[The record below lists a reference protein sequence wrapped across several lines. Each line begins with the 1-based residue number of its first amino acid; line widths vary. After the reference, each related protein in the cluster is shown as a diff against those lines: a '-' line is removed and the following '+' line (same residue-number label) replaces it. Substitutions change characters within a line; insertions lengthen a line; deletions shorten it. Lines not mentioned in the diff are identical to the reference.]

1 MLEIRKG
8 GHRDLERVYNVFE
21 IDFDEKELLP
31 KLGVHLAISKGDAEL
46 LIVYDEE
53 SKIEVAYALCLCRG
67 LYGYVLL
74 KYISVLPW
82 YREKGVGVQ
91 AMRLIHKHY
100 SQVQGILAELTV
112 FDPEDD
118 GSTLRKMQKFF
129 GRFGYEP
136 VDCDYRLAGAPVEL
150 RLKNIKGQADVG
162 PVVHRIL
169 RDLYSRVLGP
179 TSLERTVQIRK
190 KA

>member
-8 GHRDLERVYNVFE
+8 GHRDLERAYNVFE
-21 IDFDEKELLP
+21 IDYDEKELLP
-31 KLGVHLAISKGDAEL
+31 KLGLHVAISKGDAEL

-53 SKIEVAYALCLCRG
+53 SQIEVAYALCLSRG

-82 YREKGVGVQ
+82 YRDKGVGLET
-91 AMRLIHKHY
+91 MRMIHRRY
-100 SQVQGILAELTV
+100 SEAQGILAELTV

-118 GSTLRKMQKFF
+118 GSTMRSLQRFF

-136 VDCDYRLAGAPVEL
+136 VDCDYRLAGARVEL
-150 RLKNIKGQADVG
+150 RLKPIKGSADIA

-179 TSLERTVQIRK
+179 TSLERSIQIRK